1 MIPQARTTAKNLL
14 SILHQAYD
22 WEMQVDL
29 REKLIFSEE
38 VTVTSLRPDMV
49 LLSRSTKTI
58 IVAELTVPWEDRLA
72 ISHQLKKAKYQDLID
87 EARLK
92 GWHATLF
99 PIEVGCRG
107 FPATSVRYFLQRVG
121 LEPKDLK
128 KATREIAMAAETSS
142 RWLWLTRDRSWNPSA
157 GEG

>member
-1 MIPQARTTAKNLL
+1 
-14 SILHQAYD
+14 
-22 WEMQVDL
+22 MQVEL
-29 REKLIFSEE
+29 KRRLVFPEE
-38 VTVTSLRPDMV
+38 VAVTSLRPDMI

-58 IVAELTVPWEDRLA
+58 IVAELTVPWEVRLA

-87 EARLK
+87 EALLK

-99 PIEVGCRG
+99 PIEVGCCG

-121 LEPKDLK
+121 LEPKHLK

-142 RWLWLTRDRSWNPSA
+142 R
-157 GEG
+157 

>member
-1 MIPQARTTAKNLL
+1 MI
-14 SILHQAYD
+14 
-22 WEMQVDL
+22 
-29 REKLIFSEE
+29 
-38 VTVTSLRPDMV
+38 

-58 IVAELTVPWEDRLA
+58 IVAELTVPWEVRLA

-87 EARLK
+87 EALLK

-121 LEPKDLK
+121 LEPKHLK

-142 RWLWLTRDRSWNPSA
+142 RWLWLTRDRKWNPSA
-157 GEG
+157 GES